1 MMRRLPLRSRLAL
14 LTAAAFAMAIGVAA
28 AACWYI
34 TATQLRSSLDSSL
47 TTVDISPGWIQLL
60 EKKCDKTPAKTNA
73 SGPPSRITGQLLTKN
88 GNKRCVDYADTAI
101 VVTQAD
107 KDVAAGKI
115 HSVLRDGVRDDGTP
129 VRVYT
134 VKTRGGDIMTIARE
148 ISEVS
153 EPLNKLAALLT
164 IVGGC
169 GVLLALGAGLL
180 IARASL
186 APVHRFT
193 AAVEHIARTEDL
205 KVRIPVEGEDEI
217 ARLGRS
223 FNSMT
228 AALES
233 SRDHQQRLIAD
244 AGHELRTPLTS
255 LRANVDLLIRS
266 NQTGRPLPPHKRD
279 ALLGSLQAQTQ
290 ELTSL
295 IGDLLELSRPEV
307 AQAAAVPTALH
318 AVVQRALQR
327 AQLRGPGVTFLTDI
341 EPWHVLGDPASL
353 ERAVVNLLD
362 NAVKFSP
369 SDGTIEVRLRNGEL
383 TVRDHGQGI
392 PAGDLPHV
400 FERFWRSPQARALP
414 GSGLGLSI
422 VAHTV
427 QRAGGQV
434 ALLPAHGGGTVPSV
448 RLPGTAVPAP
458 GTAQL
463 AHIVSGL

>member
-14 LTAAAFAMAIGVAA
+14 LTAAAFAVAIGVAA

-34 TATQLRSSLDSSL
+34 TAHQLRGNLDDSL
-47 TTVDISPGWIQLL
+47 TTADVSRGWIKVL
-60 EKKCDKTPAKTNA
+60 ETKCGKTPPATNK
-73 SGPPSRITGQLLTKN
+73 SGPPSRITGVLLKPDGT
-88 GNKRCVDYADTAI
+88 RCVDFADTAI
-101 VVTQAD
+101 VITQAD
-107 KDVAAGKI
+107 LDVASGKTRGE
-115 HSVLRDGVRDDGTP
+115 LRNGERDDGTA
-129 VRVYT
+129 VRVFT
-134 VKTRGGDIMTIARE
+134 HKLDNGDTIVIARE

-180 IARASL
+180 IARTAL
-186 APVHRFT
+186 RPVHRFT

-205 KVRIPVEGEDEI
+205 KVRIPVEGHDEI
-217 ARLGRS
+217 ARLGTS

-255 LRANVDLLIRS
+255 LRANVDLLVRS
-266 NQTGRPLPPHKRD
+266 TETGRPIPQQKRD

-295 IGDLLELSRPEV
+295 IGDLLELSRPDA
-307 AQAAAVPTALH
+307 AQAAAVPTPFH
-318 AVVQRALQR
+318 SVVERALER
-327 AQLRGPGVTFLTDI
+327 ARLRGPGIEFVTEV

-369 SDGTIEVRLRNGEL
+369 PDGRIEVLLHAGEL

-392 PAGDLPHV
+392 PAEDLPHV

-427 QRAGGQV
+427 QRSGGRV
-434 ALLPAHGGGTVPSV
+434 TLLPAPGGGTVASMS
-448 RLPGTAVPAP
+448 LPGTPVGARSV
-458 GTAQL
+458 

>member
-14 LTAAAFAMAIGVAA
+14 LTAAAFAIAIGVAA
-28 AACWYI
+28 AACWLI
-34 TATQLRSSLDSSL
+34 TANQLRSNLDSSL
-47 TTVDISPGWIQLL
+47 TSADISPGWVQLL
-60 EKKCDKTPAKTNA
+60 EKKCDKTPAKTNS
-73 SGPPSRITGQLLTKN
+73 SGPPSRITGELLKADGT
-88 GNKRCVDYADTAI
+88 RCVDYADTAI
-101 VVTQAD
+101 VVEQVD
-107 KDVAAGKI
+107 RDVATGKI
-115 HSVLRDGVRDDGTP
+115 TSVLRDGVRDDGTAI
-129 VRVYT
+129 RVYT
-134 VKTRGGDIMTIARE
+134 KRLRSGDTIVVARE

-153 EPLNKLAALLT
+153 EPLNRLAALLT

-180 IARASL
+180 IARTAL
-186 APVHRFT
+186 RPVHRFT

-205 KVRIPVEGEDEI
+205 KVRIPVEGQDEI

-223 FNSMT
+223 FNTMT
-228 AALES
+228 EALAN

-255 LRANVDLLIRS
+255 LRANVDLLVRS
-266 NQTGRPLPPHKRD
+266 NQTGRPIPQQKRD

-295 IGDLLELSRPEV
+295 IGDLLELSRPDV
-307 AQAAAVPTALH
+307 AQAAAVPTPLH
-318 AVVQRALQR
+318 SVVERALQR
-327 AQLRGPGVTFLTDI
+327 ARLRGPGVSFVTGI

-353 ERAVVNLLD
+353 ERAVMNLLD

-369 SDGTIEVRLRNGEL
+369 ADGTIDVRLRDGEL
-383 TVRDHGQGI
+383 TIRDHGQGI
-392 PAGDLPHV
+392 PAEDLPHV

-427 QRAGGQV
+427 QRSGGQV
-434 ALLPAHGGGTVPSV
+434 ALLPAYGGGTVASI
-448 RLPGTAVPAP
+448 RLPGTGVPAP